1 MQPVAYYLRK
11 LTEAELNYDVHDKEL
26 LAIVECFRT
35 WRHYLKGAHHQ
46 VKVITDH
53 KNLTYFM
60 TTKVLNQRQV
70 RWAEALV
77 AFDFWIQYWKG
88 NENARADALS
98 RQKTFSK
105 VKERPRAILKQ
116 LADGIVYNHEE
127 MYATLA
133 RIEDSSWEKKFKEAY
148 ENDIWAQRVLED
160 ILRHFM
166 IDE

>member
-1 MQPVAYYLRK
+1 MAYYLRK

-35 WRHYLKGAHHQ
+35 WRHYLEGAHHQ

-53 KNLTYFM
+53 KNLMYFM

-77 AFDFWIQYWKG
+77 AFDFWIQYQKG